1 MATNRDPI
9 EALTETW
16 EPRLREAFLSAV
28 RRIADR
34 VSVAAV
40 AEALARG
47 DVEAAVRLVGLDAN
61 DFTALRNAMH
71 DAFAAGGSSVAETI
85 PAIRDGA
92 GALIKILFDV
102 RNLRAENW
110 IAERSSSLVTEIV
123 ADQLVMIRAN
133 LRAGLEAGLNPRT
146 TALDL
151 VGRISPATKTRVG
164 GVIGLTSGQEAWQ
177 RAYAAE
183 IASSDPAALRKA
195 LDRGL
200 RDKRFDRSVEKAIAS
215 GEPIPVQIQAKM
227 LAAYRN
233 RSLKYRAD
241 TIARNE
247 TIRALGRS
255 QTEAFS
261 QAIDSGQVEAEAIT
275 RFWRT
280 AGDERVR
287 HTHRLIPGMNAKG
300 VGWGEPFQTP
310 TGPSMHAPHDV
321 DIMCR
326 CREVIRINTF
336 RGLT

>member
-1 MATNRDPI
+1 MARNTDPI
-9 EALTETW
+9 EALTEQW
-16 EPRLREAFLSAV
+16 EPRLRDAFLAAV
-28 RRIADR
+28 QRIADR
-34 VSVAAV
+34 VSVSAV

-47 DVEAAVRLVGLDAN
+47 DIEAAVRLVGLDAN
-61 DFTALRNAMH
+61 DFVGLRNAVH
-71 DAFAAGGSSVAETI
+71 DAFASGGSAVAETI

-102 RNLRAENW
+102 RNYRAESW
-110 IAERSSSLVTEIV
+110 ITSRSSTLVQQIV
-123 ADQLVMIRAN
+123 DDQRTMIRTN

-151 VGRISPATKTRVG
+151 VGRINPQTKTRVG
-164 GVIGLTSGQEAWQ
+164 GIIGLTSGQEAWQ

-183 IASSDPAALRKA
+183 LSSTDPATLRKA
-195 LDRGL
+195 LNRGL

-215 GEPIPVQIQAKM
+215 GEPIPADIRTKM
-227 LAAYRN
+227 LVAYRN

-247 TIRALGRS
+247 TIRALGRA
-255 QTEAFS
+255 QTEAYQ
-261 QAIDSGQVEAEAIT
+261 QAIDGGQVDADTIT

-300 VGWGEPFQTP
+300 VGWNEPFQTP

-321 DIMCR
+321 DVLCR
-326 CREVIRINTF
+326 CREVVRLNYF
-336 RGLT
+336 KGLI

>member
-1 MATNRDPI
+1 MARNSDPI
-9 EALTETW
+9 EALTEQW
-16 EPRLREAFLSAV
+16 EPRLRDAFLQAV
-28 RRIADR
+28 QRIADR

-61 DFTALRNAMH
+61 DFIGLRNAVH
-71 DAFAAGGSSVAETI
+71 DAFSAGGSAITEAI

-102 RNLRAENW
+102 RNYRAENW
-110 IAERSSSLVTEIV
+110 IADRSSTLIREIV
-123 ADQLVMIRAN
+123 ADQRDMIRAN

-183 IASSDPAALRKA
+183 LSSSDPATLRKA
-195 LDRGL
+195 LGRGL
-200 RDKRFDRSVEKAIAS
+200 RDKRFDRSVEKAINS
-215 GEPIPVQIQAKM
+215 GEPIPADIRSKM
-227 LAAYRN
+227 LTAYRN

-241 TIARNE
+241 TISRNE
-247 TIRALGRS
+247 TIRALGRA
-255 QTEAFS
+255 QTEAYQ
-261 QAIDSGQVEAEAIT
+261 QAIDGGQVDEAVIT

-287 HTHRLIPGMNAKG
+287 HTHRLIPGMNKDG
-300 VGWGEPFQTP
+300 VGWNEPFQTP
-310 TGPSMHAPHDV
+310 TGPSMNAPHSTDV
-321 DIMCR
+321 MCR
-326 CREVIRINTF
+326 CREVIRLNYF
-336 RGLT
+336 KGLT